1 MQINLIQKMQELEEC
16 LYNIDMSIIKLNN
29 NSLTSVTELPS
40 GVGGVAWQSVV
51 TASTLNAESNKAYP
65 IDTTSN
71 TCTIT
76 MPSNPSVGDQIIFM
90 DYARKFG
97 TNKIIINQNSKNFQA
112 STTKQPEYN
121 TDGQSITCVY
131 VDATQGWIPQVDD
144 DVTYET
150 DPAYPISGF
159 LCIAGGGGGGY
170 GYTGGYYAGGGG
182 AGGYRNSYGTET
194 SGRNSSTETQI
205 GLQPGQV
212 YTITIGAGGS
222 AGAGN
227 GLNGSNGSN
236 SSIVGAGVNIVS
248 IGGGFGMGGNAT
260 TGNSAGDGGSGGG
273 ASDGNQYTS
282 ATGGNGTAGQGFDGG
297 SSPTNANSAGS
308 GGGAGGAGVNA
319 SSTNMAGGAGL
330 ASSITDSAVTRA
342 SGGIGSRSTNAGTT
356 SANTGNGGDGSI
368 DNNTS
373 PAGGGSGVVILR
385 IPTANYSG
393 TTSGSPSVSTSGSDK
408 ILVFNSSGSVT
419 G

>member
-1 MQINLIQKMQELEEC
+1 MA
-16 LYNIDMSIIKLNN
+16 IIKLNN
-29 NSLTSVTELPS
+29 NSLTSVTALPS

-65 IDTTSN
+65 INTTSN

-90 DYARKFG
+90 DYARTFG
-97 TNKIIINQNSKNFQA
+97 TNKIIINQNSKNFQG
-112 STTKQPEYN
+112 STSKQPEYN
-121 TDGQSITCVY
+121 TDGQSISCVY
-131 VDATQGWIPQVDD
+131 IDTTQGWIPEVDD

-150 DPAYPISGF
+150 DPAYAISGF
-159 LCIAGGGGGGY
+159 LCVAGGGGGGF

-182 AGGYRNSYGTET
+182 AGGYRNSYASEV
-194 SGRNSSTETQI
+194 SGRNSTVETQI

-212 YTITIGAGGS
+212 YTITIGSGGAKGS
-222 AGAGN
+222 GN
-227 GLNGSNGSN
+227 GLSGTNGSN

-260 TGNSAGDGGSGGG
+260 AGNSAGDGGSGGG
-273 ASDGNQYTS
+273 ASDGVQYTS

-297 SSPTNANSAGS
+297 SSPTDANSAGS
-308 GGGAGGAGVNA
+308 GGGAGSAGNNA
-319 SSTNMAGGAGL
+319 LSTNVAGGNGL
-330 ASSITDSAVTRA
+330 GSSITGSSVTR
-342 SGGIGSRSTNAGTT
+342 SVGGIGSRSTSASDA
-356 SANTGNGGDGSI
+356 SANTGNGGDGTS
-368 DNNTS
+368 DNTKTPGS
-373 PAGGGSGVVILR
+373 GGSGVVILR

-393 TTSGSPSVSTSGSDK
+393 TTSGSPTVTTDGTDK
-408 ILVFNSSGSVT
+408 VLVFNSSGSVT